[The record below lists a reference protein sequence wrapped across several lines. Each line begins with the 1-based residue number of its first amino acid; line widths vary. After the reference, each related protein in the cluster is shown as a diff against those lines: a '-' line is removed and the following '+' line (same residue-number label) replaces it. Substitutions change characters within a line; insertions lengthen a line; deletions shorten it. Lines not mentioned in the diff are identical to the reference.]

1 MVLTKLTV
9 SILNSCIL
17 YIVAAMI
24 CMVILYGP
32 DKAYGLLY
40 IEFLSLYEEGPGITS
55 LIYSVFSLSAAVIGK
70 IDF

>member
-1 MVLTKLTV
+1 MVLTKLMA

-32 DKAYGLLY
+32 DKAYGLY
-40 IEFLSLYEEGPGITS
+40 IEFLYLVYCSCHDVYGNLVWP
-55 LIYSVFSLSAAVIGK
+55 
-70 IDF
+70 